1 MKALRVAALALLA
14 TAAAGAQDNPL
25 EPKEFTVPWGAQGRP
40 RDPIQDQSG
49 RVWFVGQAGNYLAY
63 LDPRTGQFKQYSIE
77 PGTNPHNVTLDPSG
91 GVWFTG
97 NRNSRIVKLD
107 PETGELK
114 TYMMPDS
121 TVRDPHT
128 LIFDK
133 NGIGWF
139 SAQQSQRIGR
149 FDPKTGEIRLWRPP
163 DDSPTDRRT
172 NPYGV
177 VLGTDGTPYF
187 NLFQSNKIASID
199 PKTLEYKEWVHPDS
213 SMRARRIAITSDNQI
228 WFGDYRGVMNHLDP
242 KTGKF
247 TEYPFPTG
255 NGKQMY
261 AHAQDDQDRIW
272 VVDVGVQP
280 NKMHVFDTRSKTW
293 VAEIPVLSNG
303 AQRNTIRHM
312 TYNKATRELWFGT
325 DAGTIGKINVPK
337 DIRKLTP

>member
-1 MKALRVAALALLA
+1 MKALRVAALALVA
-14 TAAAGAQDNPL
+14 VAPAAAQDNPL
-25 EPKEFTVPWGAQGRP
+25 EPKEFTVPWGAAGRA
-40 RDPIQDQSG
+40 RDPIMDASG
-49 RVWFVGQAGNYLAY
+49 RVWFVGQQANYIAY
-63 LDPRTGQFKQYSIE
+63 LDPKTGQFKQYSIE
-77 PGTNPHNVTLDPSG
+77 PGTNPHNITLDERG

-97 NRNSRIVKLD
+97 NRNSRIVNLN

-139 SAQQSQRIGR
+139 SAQGSQRIGR
-149 FDPKTGEIRLWRPP
+149 FDRKTGEIKLWRPP
-163 DDSPTDRRT
+163 ADGPPDPQT

-177 VLGTDGTPYF
+177 VLASDGTPYI
-187 NLFQSNKIASID
+187 NLWRSNRIATID
-199 PKTLEYKEWVHPDS
+199 PKTLEYKEFSHPDS
-213 SMRARRIAITSDNQI
+213 TMRARRIAITSDNQVY
-228 WFGDYRGVMNHLDP
+228 FGDYRGILNHLDP
-242 KTGKF
+242 KTGRF
-247 TEYPFPTG
+247 TEYPFPAG
-255 NGKQMY
+255 SGKQMY

-280 NKMHVFDTRSKTW
+280 NKMHVFDTKSKAW
-293 VAEIPVLSNG
+293 VAEIPILSNG
-303 AQRNTIRHM
+303 ASRNTIRHM